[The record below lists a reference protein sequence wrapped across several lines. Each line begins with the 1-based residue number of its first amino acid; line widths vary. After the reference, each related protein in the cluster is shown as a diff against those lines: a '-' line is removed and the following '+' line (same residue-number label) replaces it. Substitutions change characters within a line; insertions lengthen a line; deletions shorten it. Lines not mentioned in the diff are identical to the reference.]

1 LSLAAVAD
9 NKEELEQEDIELLFP
24 AELKWN

>member
-9 NKEELEQEDIELLFP
+9 NKEGLEQEDIELLFLV
-24 AELKWN
+24 ELKWN